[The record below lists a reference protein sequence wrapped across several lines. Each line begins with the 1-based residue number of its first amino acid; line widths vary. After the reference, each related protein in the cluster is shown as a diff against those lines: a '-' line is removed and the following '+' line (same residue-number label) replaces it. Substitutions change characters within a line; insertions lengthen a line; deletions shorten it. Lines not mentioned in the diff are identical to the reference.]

1 LVFIRAPARLKPSQA
16 CAQFELLELVL
27 QASPRLGLGIVIE
40 ISAAIEIDAVTR
52 ARMLNVSNP
61 TRICKATRVGFMR
74 SGEIF

>member
-1 LVFIRAPARLKPSQA
+1 MLACLAPALRATLST
-16 CAQFELLELVL
+16 
-27 QASPRLGLGIVIE
+27 SDIVIDDATLDKQLDE
-40 ISAAIEIDAVTR
+40 INPESIALTTEIDAVTR

>member
-1 LVFIRAPARLKPSQA
+1 MPALV
-16 CAQFELLELVL
+16 
-27 QASPRLGLGIVIE
+27 VIQPYSAVRIDDATLDKQLDKQLDE
-40 ISAAIEIDAVTR
+40 INPESIALTTEIDAVTR